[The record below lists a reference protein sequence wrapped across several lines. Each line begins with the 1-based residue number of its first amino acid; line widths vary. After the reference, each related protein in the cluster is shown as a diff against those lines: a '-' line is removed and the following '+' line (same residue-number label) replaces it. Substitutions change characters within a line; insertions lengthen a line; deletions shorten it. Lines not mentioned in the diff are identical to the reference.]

1 VEPIEICGGRLGRP
15 GAWQEWDVSR
25 ADMYAVCSMQ
35 YAACKVRHGESCTV
49 NPTGKTIGTRREDG
63 EHGSNTGDRGVKI
76 AGSDQRIALRDKRV
90 LGILKGKESL
100 DQLRLH
106 LVRADLPDAPK
117 ARGEGWTCFQGQIP
131 RYLSRRHPRHAE
143 LWSIVLR
150 KGIIIIIIALLARIA
165 STQMGKQ

>member
-1 VEPIEICGGRLGRP
+1 MEPIEICGGRLGRP
-15 GAWQEWDVSR
+15 GAWQERDVSR

-35 YAACKVRHGESCTV
+35 YGVCGMYLRHGESCTV

-100 DQLRLH
+100 DQFRLH

-117 ARGEGWTCFQGQIP
+117 ARGEGWTCFQGQVCT
-131 RYLSRRHPRHAE
+131 L
-143 LWSIVLR
+143 VG
-150 KGIIIIIIALLARIA
+150 GIRDMP
-165 STQMGKQ
+165 SYGP